1 VSLKVGDSAE
11 VSKTIADEDVR
22 AFAELTGDRNPV
34 HLEEEYAA
42 STRFGRRIAHGVLA
56 ASLISAVLA
65 NELPGR
71 GTVYLPQTLGFTA
84 PVFLGDTVTA
94 RAVVKSVREDKPV
107 VTLETVCTN
116 GRGER
121 VVEGKAVVLV
131 SRQ

>member
-1 VSLKVGDSAE
+1 MSLKVGDSAE
-11 VSKTIADEDVR
+11 TRKTIADEDVR

-34 HLEEEYAA
+34 HLDDEYAA
-42 STRFGRRIAHGVLA
+42 STRFGRRIAHGMLG

-71 GTVYLPQTLGFTA
+71 GTVYLSQTLRFTA

-94 RAVVKSVREDKPV
+94 RVTVKSVREDKPV

-116 GRGER
+116 ERGER
-121 VVEGKAVVLV
+121 VVEGEAVVLV

>member
-1 VSLKVGDSAE
+1 MSLKVGDSAE
-11 VSKTIADEDVR
+11 TRKTIADEDVR

-34 HLEEEYAA
+34 HLDEEYAA
-42 STRFGRRIAHGVLA
+42 STRFGRRIAHGMLG

-71 GTVYLPQTLGFTA
+71 GTVYLSQTLRFTA

-94 RAVVKSVREDKPV
+94 RVTVKSVREDKPV

-116 GRGER
+116 ERGER
-121 VVEGKAVVLV
+121 VVEGEAVVLV